1 MIGRNSTTRPRRW
14 KIVPQWPTMNGVMNR
29 TYRTYRTYQLF
40 DPISPISPISPINDN
55 PRDFRK
61 EETMRKSS
69 AVIVAMFICS
79 ALLVPAKGQSGNQ
92 AATEPL
98 TLQALNIM
106 LRREVGRDMTEADL
120 AARIERFGI
129 AFDPTSDAVSRLR
142 ANGAHQNLINAIKRA
157 ADKLSASAGKVVIT
171 GPQPTDPF
179 IEETRKVVRD
189 YLDELPD
196 FICQQDIQRY
206 FDYDGSGAWEK
217 ADTLVYEL
225 TYNRKRESYK
235 PINSVGRPVT
245 RPLDDVKGAYS
256 TGDFASGL
264 ASLFDIESKTVFK
277 PAGKERLGN
286 RQTLIYD
293 FKVPK
298 ESSKLVVKAEG
309 ADPLIVGYSGAVWI
323 DAETKKVLRIDQAMD
338 DLPKSNPVTHSESS
352 VDYDIIKLRGL
363 DVDFLLPTRAEFV
376 IADRRQ
382 KHYFRNLI
390 HFKFYRK
397 FETDVKLGEDI
408 TPAPQKPPQ

>member
-1 MIGRNSTTRPRRW
+1 
-14 KIVPQWPTMNGVMNR
+14 
-29 TYRTYRTYQLF
+29 
-40 DPISPISPISPINDN
+40 
-55 PRDFRK
+55 
-61 EETMRKSS
+61 MRKSS
-69 AVIVAMFICS
+69 AVIVALFVCS
-79 ALLVPAKGQSGNQ
+79 SLLVPAKGQSGNQ
-92 AATEPL
+92 AANEPL
-98 TLQALNIM
+98 TLQVLNTL

-120 AARIERFGI
+120 AARVERFGI
-129 AFDPTSDAVSRLR
+129 AFDPTSDVVSRLR
-142 ANGAHQNLINAIKRA
+142 ANGAHQNLINAVKRA
-157 ADKLSASAGKVVIT
+157 ADKLTASAGKVVIT
-171 GPQPTDPF
+171 GPQQTDPF

-196 FICQQDIQRY
+196 FICQEDIQRY

-217 ADTLVYEL
+217 ADALAYEL

-245 RPLDDVKGAYS
+245 RSLEDVKGAYS

-264 ASLFDIESKTVFK
+264 ASLFDLETKAVFK

-293 FKVPK
+293 FIVPK
-298 ESSKLVVKAEG
+298 ESSKLVLKAEG

-323 DAETKKVLRIDQAMD
+323 DVETKKVLRIDQALD

-352 VDYDIIKLRGL
+352 VNYDIIKLRGL
-363 DVDFLLPTRAEFV
+363 DVDFLLPTSAEFI

-382 KHYFRNLI
+382 KRYFRNLI

-408 TPAPQKPPQ
+408 TPAAPQKPPQ

>member
-1 MIGRNSTTRPRRW
+1 
-14 KIVPQWPTMNGVMNR
+14 
-29 TYRTYRTYQLF
+29 
-40 DPISPISPISPINDN
+40 
-55 PRDFRK
+55 
-61 EETMRKSS
+61 MRKSS
-69 AVIVAMFICS
+69 AVIVALLICS
-79 ALLVPAKGQSGNQ
+79 ALLVPAKGQNGNQ

-120 AARIERFGI
+120 AVRIERFGI

-142 ANGAHQNLINAIKRA
+142 ANGAHQNLINAVKRA
-157 ADKLSASAGKVVIT
+157 ADKLSASAGKVVMT
-171 GPQPTDPF
+171 GPQPTDSF

-196 FICQQDIQRY
+196 FICQQDVQRY
-206 FDYDGSGAWEK
+206 FDYDGSGAWDK

-235 PINSVGRPVT
+235 PINAIGRPVT
-245 RPLDDVKGAYS
+245 RQLDDVKGAYS

-264 ASLFDIESKTVFK
+264 ASLFDLETRTVFK

-293 FKVPK
+293 FTVPK

-323 DAETKKVLRIDQAMD
+323 DAETKKVLRIDQAID
-338 DLPKSNPVTHSESS
+338 DLPKSHPVTHSESS
-352 VDYDIIKLRGL
+352 VDYDFIKLRGL
-363 DVDFLLPTRAEFV
+363 DVDFLLPTKAEFI
-376 IADRRQ
+376 IADRHKKQ
-382 KHYFRNLI
+382 YNRNLI

-397 FETDVKLGEDI
+397 FETDVKIIDDTT
-408 TPAPQKPPQ
+408 TPPQKPPQ

>member
-1 MIGRNSTTRPRRW
+1 
-14 KIVPQWPTMNGVMNR
+14 
-29 TYRTYRTYQLF
+29 
-40 DPISPISPISPINDN
+40 
-55 PRDFRK
+55 
-61 EETMRKSS
+61 MRKSS
-69 AVIVAMFICS
+69 AVIVALLICS

-92 AATEPL
+92 TANEPL
-98 TLQALNIM
+98 TLQALNIL

-129 AFDPTSDAVSRLR
+129 AFDPTPDAVSRLR
-142 ANGAHQNLINAIKRA
+142 ANGAHQNLINAVNRA
-157 ADKLSASAGKVVIT
+157 ADKLSASAGKVVGA
-171 GPQPTDPF
+171 GPQATDPF

-245 RPLDDVKGAYS
+245 RSLDDVKGAYS

-277 PAGKERLGN
+277 PAGKERLSN

-293 FKVPK
+293 FTVPQA
-298 ESSKLVVKAEG
+298 SSKLVVKAEG
-309 ADPLIVGYSGAVWI
+309 VADIIAGYSGTVWI
-323 DAETKKVLRIDQAMD
+323 D
-338 DLPKSNPVTHSESS
+338 
-352 VDYDIIKLRGL
+352 
-363 DVDFLLPTRAEFV
+363 
-376 IADRRQ
+376 
-382 KHYFRNLI
+382 
-390 HFKFYRK
+390 
-397 FETDVKLGEDI
+397 
-408 TPAPQKPPQ
+408 